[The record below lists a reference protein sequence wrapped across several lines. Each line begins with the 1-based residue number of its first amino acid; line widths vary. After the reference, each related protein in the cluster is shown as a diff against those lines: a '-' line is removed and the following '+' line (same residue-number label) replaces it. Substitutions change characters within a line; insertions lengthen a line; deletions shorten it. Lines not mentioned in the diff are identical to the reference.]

1 MKSLILGMV
10 VAIVGCQEAVAKG
23 PRVMFSSRRIKGPDN
38 TVFAIY
44 RRPEQMLRA
53 SVRRNAED

>member
-1 MKSLILGMV
+1 MV